1 MRMHRSMGRRA
12 QTGHGVFPYRSLS
25 SVGQMLLPRAEEMH
39 SRGVPWRDVAEQ
51 LKVSLSALYIWR
63 RLEQTN
69 QSLSQNR
76 T

>member
-1 MRMHRSMGRRA
+1 MDRSIGRGT
-12 QTGHGVFPYRSLS
+12 QTGQDVFPYRSLS
-25 SVGQMLLPRAEEMH
+25 SVGRVLLPMAEEMH

-63 RLEQTN
+63 RLKRTD